1 MEENESLS
9 WELNY
14 NTISFVIIEVM
25 TSIDL
30 SFNPLFSCIITL
42 YTLILLYFPQA
53 LRFSISPILI
63 STLTLLL
70 FLLRLGAVQRR
81 QLSVTESDKAIQIQQ
96 NKGTHFGE
104 ASNSSFLTHVNKRVA
119 SQSAE
124 RGRFDPDPN
133 QDFDVSFVEW
143 DVRAPLKVI
152 YEESEGEEEEGEDP
166 NEKDAGQYPTRFG
179 DLGRY
184 PSLAM
189 CYPETDSDSDSDSE
203 GGFSVAGE
211 WASPERFCFNWE
223 EEDREGL
230 LIEIALDSD
239 DRKDM
244 GSDSDAG
251 SGFHVEE
258 DNLIEID
265 ICPAKTTSC
274 FPVKCD

>member
-1 MEENESLS
+1 
-9 WELNY
+9 
-14 NTISFVIIEVM
+14 M

-53 LRFSISPILI
+53 LRLSISPILI

-104 ASNSSFLTHVNKRVA
+104 ASNSSFLTH
-119 SQSAE
+119 
-124 RGRFDPDPN
+124 
-133 QDFDVSFVEW
+133 DFDVSFVEW

-152 YEESEGEEEEGEDP
+152 YEESEGEEEGEGDP

-179 DLGRY
+179 GLGRY

>member
-1 MEENESLS
+1 MMKGGEDGFWLIDLRANP
-9 WELNY
+9 
-14 NTISFVIIEVM
+14 TIIE
-25 TSIDL
+25 T
-30 SFNPLFSCIITL
+30 N
-42 YTLILLYFPQA
+42 
-53 LRFSISPILI
+53 
-63 STLTLLL
+63 TLTLLL

-124 RGRFDPDPN
+124 KGRFDPGPN
-133 QDFDVSFVEW
+133 HDFDVSFVEW

-152 YEESEGEEEEGEDP
+152 YEESEGEEEGEGDP

-179 DLGRY
+179 GLGRY

>member
-1 MEENESLS
+1 
-9 WELNY
+9 
-14 NTISFVIIEVM
+14 M

-53 LRFSISPILI
+53 LRLSISPILI

-143 DVRAPLKVI
+143 DVRAPLKVRRR
-152 YEESEGEEEEGEDP
+152 GKGDP

-179 DLGRY
+179 GLGRY

>member
-14 NTISFVIIEVM
+14 NTISFFIIEVM

-42 YTLILLYFPQA
+42 CTLILLYFPQA
-53 LRFSISPILI
+53 LRLSISPILI
-63 STLTLLL
+63 CTLTLLL
-70 FLLRLGAVQRR
+70 FLLRFGAIQRR
-81 QLSVTESDKAIQIQQ
+81 QLSVTESDKAIQIKQ

-104 ASNSSFLTHVNKRVA
+104 ASDSSFLTHVNKRGA

-124 RGRFDPDPN
+124 KGLFDPVPN

-152 YEESEGEEEEGEDP
+152 YEEYEGEEEEEDP
-166 NEKDAGQYPTRFG
+166 NEKDAGQDPTWFG
-179 DLGRY
+179 GLGRY

-189 CYPETDSDSDSDSE
+189 CYPETDSDSDSE

-211 WASPERFCFNWE
+211 WVSPERFCFNWE

-239 DRKDM
+239 NRKDA

-251 SGFHVEE
+251 SGFNVEE

-265 ICPAKTTSC
+265 ICSPKSTSC
-274 FPVKCD
+274 FPVNCD

>member
-1 MEENESLS
+1 
-9 WELNY
+9 
-14 NTISFVIIEVM
+14 M

-53 LRFSISPILI
+53 LRLSISPILI

-96 NKGTHFGE
+96 NKRTHFGE

-152 YEESEGEEEEGEDP
+152 YEESEGEEEGEGDP

-179 DLGRY
+179 GLGRY

-189 CYPETDSDSDSDSE
+189 CYPETDSDSDSDSDSE

-251 SGFHVEE
+251 SDFHVEE
-258 DNLIEID
+258 DNFD
-265 ICPAKTTSC
+265 R
-274 FPVKCD
+274 D